1 MLTQRLTSTNAALD
15 DRHAVWE
22 RTAGIHTW
30 RDGFFENSD
39 ELHSVHRLPSLSSH
53 GRSLARSV
61 VSVAAQHTGRILLL
75 PRSSVGSSHG
85 AGSVATRETGV
96 PRCSVGVFLLG
107 WCKKFQRLWRRVTS
121 RSFTAARLHPVLSG
135 GKRPRASLPRKDIT
149 HLRQGD
155 VPHSPTVGYF

>member
-1 MLTQRLTSTNAALD
+1 MLCGSVQRGFIPGETVFSRIVMSSIPSTGCPLSC
-15 DRHAVWE
+15 
-22 RTAGIHTW
+22 HT
-30 RDGFFENSD
+30 
-39 ELHSVHRLPSLSSH
+39 V
-53 GRSLARSV
+53 ARSV

-121 RSFTAARLHPVLSG
+121 RSFTVARLHPVLSG

-155 VPHSPTVGYF
+155 VPHSLTVGYFILHRGRKGMLH